1 MQWKKENVLI
11 LLSLLVLA
19 FFLINMFSG
28 GGRGR
33 QQSRELI
40 YSDFKNLVAAGEISN
55 AQFVG
60 DTRIEGFTL
69 DGTPYRTYIPEND
82 TKLVDFLRHFQVQI
96 NYTPEQGLPWYLNLL
111 IHWGPFLLI
120 FGIWIFLMRR
130 MQGMGAGRLFS
141 LGRSRAQKM
150 DPDKMKIT
158 FKDCLLYTSP
168 SPRDKRQSRM
178 PSSA

>member
-82 TKLVDFLRHFQVQI
+82 TKLVDFRRHFQVQI
-96 NYTPEQGLPWYLNLL
+96 NYTPEQGPLFRGVIDLNLEVSTEVHQFGVIL
-111 IHWGPFLLI
+111 RNVGPVWGSIQGKSLDA
-120 FGIWIFLMRR
+120 GIPNK
-130 MQGMGAGRLFS
+130 
-141 LGRSRAQKM
+141 LG
-150 DPDKMKIT
+150 I
-158 FKDCLLYTSP
+158 
-168 SPRDKRQSRM
+168 
-178 PSSA
+178 

>member
-96 NYTPEQGLPWYLNLL
+96 NFKSTHKRYCLFLCTTLIQLL
-111 IHWGPFLLI
+111 LLTWHLRYVDVSV
-120 FGIWIFLMRR
+120 FVL
-130 MQGMGAGRLFS
+130 A
-141 LGRSRAQKM
+141 
-150 DPDKMKIT
+150 
-158 FKDCLLYTSP
+158 
-168 SPRDKRQSRM
+168 
-178 PSSA
+178 

>member
-130 MQGMGAGRLFS
+130 MQGLS
-141 LGRSRAQKM
+141 L
-150 DPDKMKIT
+150 IHI
-158 FKDCLLYTSP
+158 
-168 SPRDKRQSRM
+168 
-178 PSSA
+178 